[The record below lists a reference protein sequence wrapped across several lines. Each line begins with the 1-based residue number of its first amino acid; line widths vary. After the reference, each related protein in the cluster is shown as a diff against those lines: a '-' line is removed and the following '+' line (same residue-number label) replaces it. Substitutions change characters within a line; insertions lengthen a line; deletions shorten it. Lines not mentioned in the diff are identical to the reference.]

1 MKKDVKGTILRETI
15 RLIEEKGSSAAD
27 ITIREISAAAGV
39 GVGLINY
46 HFQTKENLI
55 AQCVQQIVSDTIGK
69 FGGISRE
76 LSLPPVEKLRYLIKM
91 TCAYLVEQKNIARIS
106 ILSDLSAG
114 SEEDNTSQTLRA
126 YLPLVREACGSG
138 ADEAAVLLKTQTLL
152 FALQACFLRREVLC
166 RQLSLDFYQK
176 EERERLID
184 RIIDLYFPM
193 ESK

>member
-1 MKKDVKGTILRETI
+1 MKETILRETI
-15 RLIEEKGSSAAD
+15 RLIGEKGSSAAD

-55 AQCVQQIVSDTIGK
+55 AQCVQLIVSDTIGK
-69 FGGISRE
+69 FSSLSQE
-76 LSLPPVEKLRYLIKM
+76 LSMPPVEKLRYLIKM
-91 TCAYLVEQKNIARIS
+91 TCSYLVEQKNIARIS
-106 ILSDLSAG
+106 ILSDLSEG

-138 ADEAAVLLKTQTLL
+138 TDEADALLRTQTLL
-152 FALQACFLRREVLC
+152 FALQSCFLRREVLC
-166 RQLSLDFYQK
+166 RQFSLDFYQK

-184 RIIDLYFPM
+184 RIMNLYFPK
-193 ESK
+193 ECK